1 MKHNNRLYKL
11 YLTDSIH
18 KGVFVGN
25 WIVQKCAEDEA
36 KHYLKLYAHSMRIE
50 VIDTETTQVI
60 SDYEITRREVC
71 PW

>member
-18 KGVFVGN
+18 KDVFVGN
-25 WIVQKCAEDEA
+25 WVVQKCAEDEA

-50 VIDTETTQVI
+50 VIDKASMQVI
-60 SDYEITRREVC
+60 SDYEITRWEV
-71 PW
+71 

>member
-1 MKHNNRLYKL
+1 MKHNRLYKL

-18 KGVFVGN
+18 KDVFVGN

-50 VIDTETTQVI
+50 VIDRETMEIVC
-60 SDYEITRREVC
+60 DYEISRQEVA
-71 PW
+71 